1 MKGPTAQAVALI
13 QARSDGGLDQK
24 GLDSGCI
31 LKAELGA
38 FTDWI
43 EMREVSPGLQDIYP
57 PPKDGVFM
65 HRDREHG

>member
-31 LKAELGA
+31 LKAESGA

-43 EMREVSPGLQDIYP
+43 GVREVNPGLLDIYP
-57 PPKDGVFM
+57 PPIPERKSLISG
-65 HRDREHG
+65 

>member
-1 MKGPTAQAVALI
+1 MKGPTAEAVVEI

-31 LKAELGA
+31 LKAESAA

-43 EMREVSPGLQDIYP
+43 GVTEVSPGLLDIYP
-57 PPKDGVFM
+57 PL
-65 HRDREHG
+65 